1 MKKIILALGLL
12 SIGTANAAN
21 IDLAKSIVK
30 AKCHLCHGEEGEASS
45 AIYPRLAGQNRNQ
58 ILPTERVV

>member
-30 AKCHLCHGEEGEASS
+30 ATSVSS
-45 AIYPRLAGQNRNQ
+45 AS
-58 ILPTERVV
+58 